1 MCVCVC
7 VCVCVFVRQTMIDA
21 PVYMQRLCGYAKTGC
36 AQRTFCDGQH
46 PKDALA
52 LASASGLDGRHSVD
66 WASPRPWASRPW
78 AGHTGVNAKI
88 LQAHLHDQ
96 PWRWGNGP
104 NSEDD
109 GVTPEM
115 FFPCVLEPDP
125 RWCEFQKQ
133 LQTWLKALP
142 PPPVRIEY
150 SLNDEKLPERLIAAL
165 YRDGAVVLGSA
176 VGVDCIDHVIADM
189 QPYLDAAAA
198 RSGGERVQANALLAR
213 SEASW
218 EIVLHPTIA
227 QACRAVIGRQV
238 LDMSKSEMQKN
249 MRYPGRQVDS
259 SQLHL
264 ECIELLFFEMRAY
277 REN

>member
-1 MCVCVC
+1 MH
-7 VCVCVFVRQTMIDA
+7 VRVYQAMIDA
-21 PVYMQRLCGYAKTGC
+21 PVYMQRLCGYTKTGHT
-36 AQRTFCDGQH
+36 QRTFCDGQH

-52 LASASGLDGRHSVD
+52 LASATGLEGRHAVD

-78 AGHTGVNAKI
+78 AGHTGVNADI

-104 NSEDD
+104 NGEDQD
-109 GVTPEM
+109 VTSEM

-125 RWCEFQKQ
+125 RWCEFQNQ

-150 SLNDEKLPERLIAAL
+150 DPNDQQLSERLTAAL

-176 VGVDCIDHVIADM
+176 VGADHVDHVVADM
-189 QPYLDAAAA
+189 QPYLNAAAA
-198 RSGGERVQANALLAR
+198 RDHDTQVQANALLAR

-218 EIVLHPTIA
+218 EMVLHSTIA
-227 QACRAVIGRQV
+227 QICQAVIGRQV

-249 MRYPGRQVDS
+249 MRYPGRQVES
-259 SQLHL
+259 SQFHL
-264 ECIELLFFEMRAY
+264 TFH
-277 REN
+277 